1 MGDAGKGTAG
11 PAAVVCYYG
20 EDSFMLDKELGLLV
34 DRVVEE
40 EARPFDL
47 EVLFADECGPED
59 VAAAANRLPFMSDR
73 RLVVLKR
80 MERWKAV
87 QIGTLTEIY
96 LNDPS
101 RDSCLVLCYAAKPDR
116 RSKTWKALEKAS
128 GTLRAFAPAGDRQ
141 LVSWIERYFRQR
153 GMDLAPGGAQMVVE
167 YLGADLHRLQ
177 SELLKVELFHSGEAG
192 PITRDRLE
200 ELLRQVATRSVF
212 DLAPLLFGGNR
223 AAALRLLG
231 QLLESGEQP
240 IQLLG
245 LLANRC
251 RQLILARAVVEGGGG
266 GRAIE
271 ENLPMAPWL
280 ARKTAPELERALRCT
295 DDVRLTG
302 SLEHL
307 AWADGYLKRAG
318 KEMAP
323 TVMVALAARLT
334 G

>member
-1 MGDAGKGTAG
+1 MGAGGKGPEG
-11 PAAVVCYYG
+11 PPAVVCYYG
-20 EDSFMLDKELGLLV
+20 EDSFMLEKELDGLV
-34 DRVVEE
+34 DRGVEE

-59 VAAAANRLPFMSDR
+59 VAAAANRLPFMSER

-80 MERWKAV
+80 MERWKAA
-87 QIGTLTEIY
+87 QIGSLTESY

-101 RDSCLVLCYAAKPDR
+101 RDCCLVLCYAAKPDR
-116 RSKTWKALEKAS
+116 RSKTWRALEKAA
-128 GTLRAFAPAGDRQ
+128 GELRAFAPAGDRQ

-153 GMDLAPGGAQMVVE
+153 GMDLAPGGAEMVVE
-167 YLGADLHRLQ
+167 YLGSDLHRLQ

-192 PITRDRLE
+192 TITRDRLE
-200 ELLRQVATRSVF
+200 ALLRQVATRSVF
-212 DLAPLLFGGNR
+212 DLAPLLFGGDR
-223 AAALRLLG
+223 GDALRLLG
-231 QLLESGEQP
+231 QLLENGEQP

-251 RQLILARAVVEGGGG
+251 RLLLLARAVVEGGGG
-266 GRAIE
+266 ERAIQE
-271 ENLPMAPWL
+271 ILPMPPWL

-295 DDVRLTG
+295 DDARLAG
-302 SLEHL
+302 SLGHL
-307 AWADGYLKRAG
+307 AWADAHLKRAG

-323 TVMVALAARLT
+323 AVLVALAARLA